1 MPSIFTIPGNIAKN
15 YSLFLLPHS
24 INILIQLRM
33 QQLKS
38 QYFLILTC
46 ILFSSNVFSQSNPI
60 TTAVP
65 FLMIAPDARGGSMG
79 DAGVSTSPDVY
90 SLFWNPA
97 KYAFAEKDFGVGIGY
112 VPWLRGLVNDIG
124 LASVTGFKKFG
135 DKQAVAMSLRYFS
148 MGTVNFTDENG
159 NPTIDVKPNEFAID
173 ATYSR
178 KFSPAFAGAVAA
190 RFIYSNLVPVNYQ
203 EGIRPGMS
211 VAADISMYYHKELE
225 IKGLTASWFSFGL
238 DISNIGSK
246 ISYSS
251 VSINS
256 NFIPTNLRL
265 GPSFTM
271 DIDEYNRL
279 TVAIDFNK
287 LLVPTPPIYD
297 TSGQIIKGKNP
308 NVSPVT
314 GMIQSFYDAPGG
326 FTEELQEITISPAIE
341 YWYNKL
347 FSIRAGYFY
356 ENKNKGDRQFFTL
369 GAGLRYNVFGLD
381 FSYLIP
387 VRQNNPLQNTMQFTL
402 LFYFDK
408 VESKDKQ
415 QSTQ

>member
-1 MPSIFTIPGNIAKN
+1 
-15 YSLFLLPHS
+15 
-24 INILIQLRM
+24 M

-38 QYFLILTC
+38 HYFLLLTC
-46 ILFSSNVFSQSNPI
+46 ILFTSTVFSQSNPI

-65 FLMIAPDARGGSMG
+65 FLMIAPDARSGSMG
-79 DAGVSTSPDVY
+79 DAGVSTSPDVFSIY
-90 SLFWNPA
+90 WNPA

-124 LASVTGFKKFG
+124 LASIAGFKKFG

-178 KFSPAFAGAVAA
+178 KFSPSFAGAVAG
-190 RFIYSNLVPVNYQ
+190 RFIYSNLVPANYL
-203 EGIRPGMS
+203 ENARPGMS
-211 VAADISMYYHKELE
+211 VAADISLYYHKELS
-225 IKGLTASWFSFGL
+225 IKGLTGSWISFGL

-271 DIDEYNRL
+271 DLDEYNRI
-279 TVAIDFNK
+279 TIAIDFNK
-287 LLVPTPPIYD
+287 LLVPTPPIYATD
-297 TSGQIIKGKNP
+297 SLGHPILGEIAKGKDP
-308 NVSPVT
+308 NVSPIT
-314 GMIQSFYDAPGG
+314 GMLQSFYDAPGG
-326 FTEELQEITISPAIE
+326 FQEELQEITISPAIE

-347 FSIRAGYFY
+347 FAIRAGYFY
-356 ENKNKGDRQFFTL
+356 ENKNKGDRQFFTI

-381 FSYLIP
+381 FSYLVP

-402 LFYFDK
+402 LFNFDK
-408 VESKDKQ
+408 AGSKDKQ